1 MDEHGRT
8 AIGRALGA
16 PIDRASVHYRRPPVY
31 GYNPRN
37 GRYESFDSGRSRWS
51 ISVLFGT
58 AASSP
63 TYRFRYHSNRYGLY
77 YYPYYCADTF
87 GLSIGSYY
95 QSPYFYYGSFLPL
108 YIPSTR
114 VVVVDRPVVI
124 HDDDYY
130 SDDADSYYLNRSVD
144 QDVDSTLA
152 EIRKAW
158 VTDDID
164 LLLKHVRTD
173 QDINVYLK
181 GKYTYSLPAE
191 DYRDLTQDA
200 MKNTDTTSFRWLNV
214 DRRSA
219 DEVFVR
225 GEHVFNDSDGER
237 RSVYTTF
244 TLVRINGAWWIAE
257 VGTSDTDTESYDQ

>member
-1 MDEHGRT
+1 
-8 AIGRALGA
+8 
-16 PIDRASVHYRRPPVY
+16 
-31 GYNPRN
+31 
-37 GRYESFDSGRSRWS
+37 
-51 ISVLFGT
+51 
-58 AASSP
+58 
-63 TYRFRYHSNRYGLY
+63 
-77 YYPYYCADTF
+77 
-87 GLSIGSYY
+87 
-95 QSPYFYYGSFLPL
+95 
-108 YIPSTR
+108 
-114 VVVVDRPVVI
+114 
-124 HDDDYY
+124 
-130 SDDADSYYLNRSVD
+130 VD